1 MNFDNTLATF
11 GSDGGGE
18 FKRDIDREE
27 SIGYSDG
34 SFAAKW
40 EPFATAEEP
49 IVPQID
55 DKIRG
60 MSYGYFANRG
70 EITSKNGLASQRT
83 MFNVGFN
90 WTCLTVVNYQES
102 YHSTNIFADHL
113 RTPSDHD
120 IESFVNAAH
129 ERGVKVCLKPM
140 VHSQDNVW
148 RAFISFPSH
157 NMDDIDAYW
166 KPWFES
172 YKNFI
177 LHYAE
182 LAQKLGVEMFCIGC
196 EMLGTEHRE
205 ADWRYII
212 SEVRRVYTGIV
223 IYNTN
228 HDHEDTQGWFDSL
241 DYIGTSAYYPVGDP
255 DNSYDDMVK
264 KWTEIRYRLDAI
276 AASRNKQFIFM
287 EIGCRSVEGASAHPW
302 DFNYD
307 LPYSE
312 EEQYN
317 FYKSCMDVFYDD
329 PYFAGVFWWDW
340 PTYLPTS
347 VGRDLYI
354 HNKLTERYLHDF
366 NAAKRQTKT

>member
-1 MNFDNTLATF
+1 MIDNTVATF

-18 FKRDIDREE
+18 FKRNIERDEN
-27 SIGYSDG
+27 IGYSDG
-34 SFAAKW
+34 CIPQTW
-40 EPFATAEEP
+40 EPFATAEKP
-49 IVPQID
+49 IIPSID
-55 DKIRG
+55 EKILG

-70 EITSKNGLASQRT
+70 EITTRKGEISQDT
-83 MFNVGFN
+83 MYYLMCN
-90 WTCLTVVNYQES
+90 WTCLTVVNYQETW
-102 YHSTNIFADHL
+102 HSTNIFSDHL

-120 IESFVNAAH
+120 IEAFVKKAH
-129 ERGVKVCLKPM
+129 DSGVKVCLKPM

-148 RAFISFPSH
+148 RAFITFPSH
-157 NMDDIDAYW
+157 NMDDVDAYW

-196 EMLGTEHRE
+196 EMLGSEHRE
-205 ADWRYII
+205 KDWRYII

-223 IYNTN
+223 VYNTN

-241 DYIGTSAYYPVGDP
+241 DYIGTSAYYPVGAAN
-255 DNSYDDMVK
+255 NSYKNMVME
-264 KWTEIRYRLDAI
+264 WTKIRYRLDAI
-276 AASRNKQFIFM
+276 AESRGKQFIFM
-287 EIGCRSVEGASAHPW
+287 EIGCRSVEGGSAHPW

-312 EEQYN
+312 EEQLN
-317 FYKSCMDVFYDD
+317 FYSSCMEVFYND

-340 PTYLPTS
+340 PTYLPEA
-347 VGRDLYI
+347 VGKDFYI
-354 HNKLTERYLHDF
+354 HNKQTETWLRDF
-366 NAAKRQTKT
+366 NCSKRFDRRR

>member
-157 NMDDIDAYW
+157 NMDD
-166 KPWFES
+166 
-172 YKNFI
+172 N
-177 LHYAE
+177 
-182 LAQKLGVEMFCIGC
+182 
-196 EMLGTEHRE
+196 
-205 ADWRYII
+205 
-212 SEVRRVYTGIV
+212 
-223 IYNTN
+223 
-228 HDHEDTQGWFDSL
+228 
-241 DYIGTSAYYPVGDP
+241 
-255 DNSYDDMVK
+255 
-264 KWTEIRYRLDAI
+264 
-276 AASRNKQFIFM
+276 
-287 EIGCRSVEGASAHPW
+287 
-302 DFNYD
+302 
-307 LPYSE
+307 
-312 EEQYN
+312 
-317 FYKSCMDVFYDD
+317 
-329 PYFAGVFWWDW
+329 
-340 PTYLPTS
+340 
-347 VGRDLYI
+347 
-354 HNKLTERYLHDF
+354 
-366 NAAKRQTKT
+366 

>member
-1 MNFDNTLATF
+1 MIDNTVATF

-18 FKRDIDREE
+18 FKRNIERDEN
-27 SIGYSDG
+27 IGYSDG
-34 SFAAKW
+34 CIPQTW
-40 EPFATAEEP
+40 EPFATAEKP
-49 IVPQID
+49 IIPSID
-55 DKIRG
+55 EKILG

-70 EITSKNGLASQRT
+70 EITTRKGEISQDT
-83 MFNVGFN
+83 MYYLMCN
-90 WTCLTVVNYQES
+90 WTCITVVNYQETW
-102 YHSTNIFADHL
+102 HSTNIFSDHL

-120 IESFVNAAH
+120 IEAFVKKAH
-129 ERGVKVCLKPM
+129 DSGVKVCLKPM

-148 RAFISFPSH
+148 RAFITFPSH
-157 NMDDIDAYW
+157 NMDDVDAYW

-196 EMLGTEHRE
+196 EMLGSEHRE
-205 ADWRYII
+205 KDWRYII

-223 IYNTN
+223 VYNTN

-241 DYIGTSAYYPVGDP
+241 DYIGTSAYYPVGAAN
-255 DNSYDDMVK
+255 NSYKNMVME
-264 KWTEIRYRLDAI
+264 WTKIRYRLDAI
-276 AASRNKQFIFM
+276 AESRGKQFIFM
-287 EIGCRSVEGASAHPW
+287 EIGCRSVEGGSAHPW

-312 EEQYN
+312 EEQLN
-317 FYKSCMDVFYDD
+317 FYSSCMEVFYND

-340 PTYLPTS
+340 PTYLPEA
-347 VGRDLYI
+347 VGKDFYI
-354 HNKLTERYLHDF
+354 HNKQTETWLRDF
-366 NAAKRQTKT
+366 NCSKRFDRRR